1 MKMKLTQILLSALA
15 AATVNAQQAAS
26 VTGIQGLAKRLFKG
40 HDAQFEFQLTQK
52 HENWS
57 RWNTPGNDNYT
68 VSSNNGKIRVQGT
81 TLSALARALRHYA
94 KDALN
99 MDEHWFVDGVYNI
112 PEQLPLP
119 KEVLTGAST
128 VPWRY
133 NLNTVTFGYTFV
145 WYSWSDWEKLL
156 DWAALRGINL
166 QLAWVGYEKIFL
178 DSFLQ
183 LGMEEDDILDFFSGE
198 AFQPWNRFGNIHGTW
213 GGEGRLSAEWI
224 NQQFALQKK
233 IVARMVELGITP
245 VLPGFPGFV
254 PAALKKLRPD
264 VNIAE
269 APVWVDVPRNNTAT
283 AFLNPTDK
291 TYAELQSLFIK
302 NQIKEFG
309 NVTNVY
315 TVDQFNEINPS
326 SGDTKYITDVSSS
339 TYKGITA
346 ANPAAIWLMQGWL
359 FYSSQSFWTQQR
371 VDAYLAGPPGQD
383 DMIILDLFSE
393 SQPQWQRTRS
403 YSGRPWIWCE
413 LHDFGG
419 NQALHGK
426 ITNVTQN
433 SVQALKESGS
443 IVGYGLTPE
452 GYEGNEVVYDILLD
466 QAWEGS
472 PIDTANYFRA
482 WARNRYSAAGII
494 PENVFTAWEQLRQH
508 AYDVQDNAIPSV
520 GVSVYQLFPSLK
532 GLVNRTGHYPP
543 PTALQYDP
551 KVMKNIWHLFYNS
564 TIDSPGL
571 LQIPAFHLDFVDVT
585 RQVLGNAFIDIYT
598 DLVNQFQAT
607 ANATVIQDLG
617 NSMLSFIEDLDM
629 ALNTNE
635 HFTFKKWLNSAES
648 WGQSIGAP
656 DAVAFNAR
664 SQVTVW
670 STESRALDDY
680 AAKAWS
686 GIVKSYYG
694 ERWRIFINSLVSA
707 REQGTALDETALND
721 KIRHFELSWQYRG
734 YNPEASDKAQDI
746 GGVAKILMKR
756 WPAAFS

>member
-1 MKMKLTQILLSALA
+1 MKLTQILLSTLA
-15 AATVNAQQAAS
+15 VAAVNARPETSIA
-26 VTGIQGLAKRLFKG
+26 GIQSLAKRLFQG
-40 HDAQFEFQLTQK
+40 HDAQFEFQLTQE

-57 RWNTPGNDNYT
+57 RWNIPGNDNYT
-68 VSSNNGKIRVQGT
+68 VSSKEGKIHVQGT

-94 KDALN
+94 NDVLN
-99 MDEHWFVDGVYNI
+99 IDQHWFVDSVYEI
-112 PEQLPLP
+112 PEHLPPP
-119 KEVLTGAST
+119 KEPLTGASS

-156 DWAALRGINL
+156 DWAALRGVNL

-183 LGMEEDDILDFFSGE
+183 LGMKQDDILDFFSGE

-213 GGEGRLSAEWI
+213 GGEGGLSIEWI
-224 NQQFALQKK
+224 NQQFELQKR

-264 VNIAE
+264 ADIVH
-269 APVWVDVPRNNTAT
+269 APVWANVPENNTAT
-283 AFLNPTDK
+283 LFLNPTDK

-309 NVTNVY
+309 NITNVY

-339 TYKGITA
+339 TYEGITA

-371 VDAYLAGPPGQD
+371 VDAYLAGPPGKD

-393 SQPQWQRTRS
+393 VEPQWQRTMS

-419 NQALHGK
+419 NQALYGRV
-426 ITNVTQN
+426 TNVTQN
-433 SVQALKESGS
+433 SVQALRESRS
-443 IVGYGLTPE
+443 LVGYGLTPE
-452 GYEGNEVVYDILLD
+452 GYEGNEVVYDLMLD
-466 QAWEGS
+466 QAWEAA
-472 PIDTANYFRA
+472 PINTVDYFRT
-482 WARNRYSAAGII
+482 WTRNRYSAAESI
-494 PENVFTAWEQLRQH
+494 PEDVFSAWEQLRLH
-508 AYDVQDNAIPSV
+508 AYDVQDDVVASV
-520 GVSVYQLFPSLK
+520 GVSIYQLFPSLE
-532 GLVNRTGHYPP
+532 GLTNRTGHFPP
-543 PTALQYDP
+543 PTVLPYDP
-551 KVMKNIWHLFYNS
+551 NAMKSIWRLLYHS
-564 TIDSPGL
+564 TIDAPSL
-571 LQIPAFHLDFVDVT
+571 LRVPAFHLDFVDVT
-585 RQVLGNAFIDIYT
+585 RQVLGNAFINIYT
-598 DLVNQFQAT
+598 ELVNEFQAN
-607 ANATVIQDLG
+607 ANATVIRNLG
-617 NSMLSFIEDLDM
+617 NSMLSFIKDIDTT
-629 ALNTNE
+629 LNTDK
-635 HFTFKKWLNSAES
+635 HFTLRQWLDSAKY
-648 WGQSIGAP
+648 WGQSTGAP

-670 STESRALDDY
+670 NSKSSILDDY

-686 GIVKSYYG
+686 GLVRSYYG
-694 ERWRIFINSLVSA
+694 KRWEIFVDSLVSA
-707 REQGTALDETALND
+707 REHGTALNETAMKD
-721 KIRHFELSWQYRG
+721 KIHQFEISWQYRG
-734 YNPEASDKAQDI
+734 FNSETCDKIQDI
-746 GGVAKILMKR
+746 RDVAKSLIKR
-756 WPAAFS
+756 WPAAFT